1 MPMDNIELISSN
13 IYNKET
19 FYEDSSVLTDEGLY
33 IHVNVQ
39 VLENTYT
46 GKQSIGWY
54 ATPETELLT
63 DEEAEAEWP
72 I

>member
-46 GKQSIGWY
+46 GEQSIGWY

-63 DEEAEAEWP
+63 DEEAEADWL